1 MVIEEARK
9 EKTALFCF
17 LQQESGITMEALAS
31 PCYSDGGMD
40 QSSIKRWELSALDQF
55 SAQQLEVALGSPSSE
70 SYTSLPSCHPPNE
83 IVTAAWHSDFH
94 DGAAATA
101 KMKAEMKDVLVLD
114 GSKRKWDT
122 MIRHGTNRPSMGNSS
137 ASHNQEHVM
146 AERKRREKLTQ
157 RFIALSAVVPGLK
170 KMDKASVLGDAI
182 KYLKQLQEKVKSL
195 EDQVAKRNT
204 ESAVLAKR
212 SYDERQRWESLPV
225 EIEARVCQKS
235 ILIKIH
241 CENQKGVL
249 VKALSEIEKLHLSV
263 ICTSA
268 MSFAIS
274 SLDITIEEEFCMTA
288 KDLVK
293 KLNSAFMLIGA
304 YSPSKDTIM
313 DFYLRSEALIIRSSD
328 VKLMESA
335 ETIDEVRES
344 PEDINT
350 EQNPEMGNTF
360 VGEQ

>member
-1 MVIEEARK
+1 
-9 EKTALFCF
+9 
-17 LQQESGITMEALAS
+17 MEALAS
-31 PCYSDGGMD
+31 PCYSDMGMD
-40 QSSIKRWELSALDQF
+40 QSSFKRWELSALDQF

-83 IVTAAWHSDFH
+83 IVTAAWHSDLH

-114 GSKRKWDT
+114 GSKRKWDI
-122 MIRHGTNRPSMGNSS
+122 MIRHGTKRPSMGNSS

-170 KMDKASVLGDAI
+170 KLLWKMDKASVLGDAI

-204 ESAVLAKR
+204 ESTVLAKR
-212 SYDERQRWESLPV
+212 SYDERQRCGSLLV
-225 EIEARVCQKS
+225 EIEARVFQKS

-274 SLDITIEEEFCMTA
+274 SLDITVMTQIEEEFCMTA

-293 KLNSAFMLIGA
+293 KLNSA
-304 YSPSKDTIM
+304 
-313 DFYLRSEALIIRSSD
+313 
-328 VKLMESA
+328 LM
-335 ETIDEVRES
+335 
-344 PEDINT
+344 
-350 EQNPEMGNTF
+350 
-360 VGEQ
+360 

>member
-1 MVIEEARK
+1 
-9 EKTALFCF
+9 
-17 LQQESGITMEALAS
+17 MEALAS
-31 PCYSDGGMD
+31 PCYSDMGID
-40 QSSIKRWELSALDQF
+40 QSSFKRWELSALDQF

-83 IVTAAWHSDFH
+83 IVTAAWHSDLH

-114 GSKRKWDT
+114 GSKRKWDI
-122 MIRHGTNRPSMGNSS
+122 MIRHGTKRPSMGNSS

-212 SYDERQRWESLPV
+212 SYDERQRCGSLLV
-225 EIEARVCQKS
+225 EIEARVFQKS

-274 SLDITIEEEFCMTA
+274 SLDITVMTQASLVGPFTGHCFLHLDTDEPMVAELLSGLELLALDELYSCYLLVLQIEEEFCMTA

-293 KLNSAFMLIGA
+293 KLNSA
-304 YSPSKDTIM
+304 
-313 DFYLRSEALIIRSSD
+313 
-328 VKLMESA
+328 LM
-335 ETIDEVRES
+335 
-344 PEDINT
+344 
-350 EQNPEMGNTF
+350 
-360 VGEQ
+360 

>member
-1 MVIEEARK
+1 
-9 EKTALFCF
+9 
-17 LQQESGITMEALAS
+17 
-31 PCYSDGGMD
+31 MD
-40 QSSIKRWELSALDQF
+40 QSSFKRWELSALDHQF
-55 SAQQLEVALGSPSSE
+55 SAQQQLEVAFGSPSSE
-70 SYTSLPSCHPPNE
+70 SYASLPSCHPPNE
-83 IVTAAWHSDFH
+83 IVTPTWHSDLH

-101 KMKAEMKDVLVLD
+101 KTKAEMKDVLVLD

-122 MIRHGTNRPSMGNSS
+122 MIGRGTKRPSMGRRS

-146 AERKRREKLTQ
+146 AERNRREKLTQ

-182 KYLKQLQEKVKSL
+182 NYLKQLQEKVKSL

-204 ESAVLAKR
+204 ESAVVLAKR
-212 SYDERQRWESLPV
+212 SYDERQRCCESLPV
-225 EIEARVCQKS
+225 EIEARVCQRS

-274 SLDITIEEEFCMTA
+274 SLDITVMAQASLVGPFTGYCFLHLYTDEQMVADLVSGLELVALDELHSCYLAPQIEEEFCMTA

-293 KLNSAFMLIGA
+293 KLNSAFM
-304 YSPSKDTIM
+304 
-313 DFYLRSEALIIRSSD
+313 
-328 VKLMESA
+328 
-335 ETIDEVRES
+335 
-344 PEDINT
+344 
-350 EQNPEMGNTF
+350 
-360 VGEQ
+360 